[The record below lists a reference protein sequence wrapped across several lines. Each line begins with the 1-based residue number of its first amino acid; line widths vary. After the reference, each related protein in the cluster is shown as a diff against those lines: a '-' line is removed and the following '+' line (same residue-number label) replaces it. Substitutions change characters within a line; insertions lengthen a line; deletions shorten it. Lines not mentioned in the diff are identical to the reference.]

1 MGPNEIFSSYDVD
14 LLFKILL
21 FFLHKKVSSLRQNN
35 YKVFFLNLF
44 FQFLV
49 TENEFRYWIELLSAP
64 DDVVAVKLK
73 FEAGDIVKFY
83 ETFQEIK
90 TYVEKLE

>member
-90 TYVEKLE
+90 TFVEKLE